1 MAHYTTTIKTLID
14 TGFDFKL
21 DTYPIFDENYRNTLN
36 QKILNH
42 YYENEIGFETP
53 ALFRFYL
60 NSKLNEIMPFYN
72 ILYEKQLQ
80 LLQNIDK
87 NVNITEDFRG
97 SDTKNNT
104 ASSTNNSHSETETE
118 TENKTDTKTDTETE
132 SESSSNSSSS
142 GSSSSKN
149 LFQDTPQGQLSQT
162 DIDNQTWATNLTLD
176 STSNENG
183 IEDSSS
189 SSGSS
194 TNTSSNTSS
203 LSSSGSSSN
212 TSSNSSTVNENG
224 TNNYIKSIIGNNGGR
239 YNLDILADLQK
250 NLMNVDLMIINDLNE
265 LFMQIF

>member
-97 SDTKNNT
+97 TDTKHNT
-104 ASSTNNSHSETETE
+104 ASASNSSHSETETE
-118 TENKTDTKTDTETE
+118 
-132 SESSSNSSSS
+132 SASNSSSS

-149 LFQDTPQGQLSQT
+149 LFQDTPQGSISQT
-162 DIDNQTWATNLTLD
+162 DIDAQTWATNLTLD
-176 STSNENG
+176 SASNENE
-183 IEDSSS
+183 IEDTSS

-194 TNTSSNTSS
+194 N
-203 LSSSGSSSN
+203 N